1 MTIPND
7 AISYLLTE
15 DQNPEHTQRVFTMVQ
30 PLLMKDERIEYIGI
44 EDKVLS
50 LDIRPESVVLTNRR
64 FLLYSPKL
72 LGGATFEDYIWRDLG
87 DCKLVENMLRAT
99 LTFRTSAGKLIT
111 IENIPKKQARRIYA
125 FAQQRE
131 LEALEERRNRELEE
145 KRAAAGGLYLS
156 GHGGHGAQG
165 VSATANMPP
174 TAANQAQDPMAALGR
189 LKELLQAGLI
199 TQEDFDKKKAEI
211 LSRL

>member
-1 MTIPND
+1 MNPMD

-15 DQNPEHTQRVFTMVQ
+15 DQNPEHTQRVYSLVQ
-30 PLLMKDERIEYIGI
+30 PLLMQGERIEYIGI
-44 EDKVLS
+44 EDKVLA

-72 LGGATFEDYIWRDLG
+72 LGGATFQDYIWRDLG

-99 LTFRTSAGKLIT
+99 LTFRTSAGKIIT
-111 IENIPKKQARRIYA
+111 IENIPKRQARRIYA

-145 KRAAAGGLYLS
+145 KRAAAGGLYLGS
-156 GHGGHGAQG
+156 PAQG
-165 VSATANMPP
+165 SVAAS
-174 TAANQAQDPMAALGR
+174 TAASAGGAPQDPMAALGR

-199 TQEDFDKKKAEI
+199 TQDDFDKKKAEI
-211 LSRL
+211 LARL

>member
-7 AISYLLTE
+7 AISYLLSE
-15 DQNPEHTQRVFTMVQ
+15 DQNPEHTQRVYALVQ

-44 EDKVLS
+44 EDRVLS

-72 LGGATFEDYIWRDLG
+72 LGGATFQDHIWRDLG
-87 DCKLVENMLRAT
+87 DCKLTENMLRAT
-99 LTFRTSAGKLIT
+99 LTFRTSAGKLIK
-111 IENIPKKQARRIYA
+111 IQNIPKKQARRIYA

-131 LEALEERRNRELEE
+131 LEALEERRARELEE
-145 KRAAAGGLYLS
+145 KRAAAGGLYLGSPTPASS
-156 GHGGHGAQG
+156 GFAASG
-165 VSATANMPP
+165 SA
-174 TAANQAQDPMAALGR
+174 AAPAQDPMAALGR

>member
-15 DQNPEHTQRVFTMVQ
+15 DQNPDHTQRVFTMVQ

-87 DCKLVENMLRAT
+87 DCKLVENILRAT

-111 IENIPKKQARRIYA
+111 IENIPKSRR
-125 FAQQRE
+125 
-131 LEALEERRNRELEE
+131 
-145 KRAAAGGLYLS
+145 
-156 GHGGHGAQG
+156 G
-165 VSATANMPP
+165 VSTPLLSRENWKRWKNAGTANWRRSVPRREGCICLGTAGMGHRACLQRPTCLPP
-174 TAANQAQDPMAALGR
+174 LPTKDRIRWPR
-189 LKELLQAGLI
+189 W
-199 TQEDFDKKKAEI
+199 DD
-211 LSRL
+211 

>member
-1 MTIPND
+1 MTTPNA

-15 DQNPEHTQRVFTMVQ
+15 DQNPEHTQKVYALVQ
-30 PLLMKDERIEYIGI
+30 PLLMQGERIEYIGI

-72 LGGATFEDYIWRDLG
+72 LGGATFQDYIWRDLG
-87 DCKLVENMLRAT
+87 DCKLAENMLRAT
-99 LTFRTSAGKLIT
+99 LTFRTSTGRLIT

-125 FAQQRE
+125 FAQQKE
-131 LEALEERRNRELEE
+131 LEALEERRTRELEE
-145 KRAAAGGLYLS
+145 KRAAAGGLYLGSPGHAAS
-156 GHGGHGAQG
+156 GSTG
-165 VSATANMPP
+165 SAATS
-174 TAANQAQDPMAALGR
+174 AQDPMAALGR